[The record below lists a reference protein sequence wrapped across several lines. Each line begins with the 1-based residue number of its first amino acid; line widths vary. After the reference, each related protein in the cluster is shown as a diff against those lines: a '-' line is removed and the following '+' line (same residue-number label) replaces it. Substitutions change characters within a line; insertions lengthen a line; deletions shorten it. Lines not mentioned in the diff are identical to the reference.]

1 MLFIFQYSVEHRYI
15 GRILKQNPTFAG
27 SSESQLVGYDC
38 VNAAHEC
45 DRPLFDFE
53 GDIKQ
58 LESLSATFY
67 LHL

>member
-1 MLFIFQYSVEHRYI
+1 MEHRYI
-15 GRILKQNPTFAG
+15 VGRILKQNPTFAS
-27 SSESQLVGYDC
+27 SSESQHAAYDC

-58 LESLSATFY
+58 MEILSATFY